1 MRLRQ
6 NLDWLDRI
14 GSDCSFRFADL
25 ILRGSA
31 FGFRFPQNSNGFS
44 IFFRFVFDL
53 SGNLATP
60 LISNSRKT
68 QMVLRGMRDKANV
81 AKITSRW
88 LNIVGIRR
96 KSRVSNNTR
105 DFDLAMWST

>member
-1 MRLRQ
+1 MRRRQ

-44 IFFRFVFDL
+44 IFFPVCLRSERQF
-53 SGNLATP
+53 
-60 LISNSRKT
+60 SNST
-68 QMVLRGMRDKANV
+68 DLEQSQNENGMRDKANV